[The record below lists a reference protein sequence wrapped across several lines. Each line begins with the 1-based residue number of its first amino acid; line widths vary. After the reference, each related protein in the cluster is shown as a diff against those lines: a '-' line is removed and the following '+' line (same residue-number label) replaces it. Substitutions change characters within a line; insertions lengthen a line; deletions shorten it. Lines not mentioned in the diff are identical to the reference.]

1 MQFKTLK
8 HELKDGVL
16 WITMNRPEF
25 MNAMNATMYKEL
37 VQAFD
42 EAEKDN
48 AVRVIVLT
56 GEGGRAF
63 SAGADVLD
71 FAVARRGVAEMFD
84 YVKATLDALDKVE
97 ECSKPVIA
105 AVNGLA
111 YGGGFEF
118 ALLCDV
124 VIASEAATFGVPEGI
139 IGILPGTAVSKIQKV
154 LPKHKA
160 LELMLTG
167 EIIDAREAERI
178 GLANKTVPADDLENA
193 VTEMAEKMK
202 RVGPISHKYIKEI
215 WRTAPQNYDYWY
227 TVMPQLFATEDA
239 QEGQKAFLEKRKPV
253 WKGK

>member
-1 MQFKTLK
+1 MHFKTLK
-8 HELKDGVL
+8 HELKDGVF

-25 MNAMNATMYKEL
+25 MNAMNAKMYKEL

-42 EAEKDN
+42 EAEKN
-48 AVRVIVLT
+48 NEVRVIVLT
-56 GEGGRAF
+56 GEGKSF
-63 SAGADVLD
+63 SAGADILD
-71 FAVARRGVAEMFD
+71 FAVARRGIVEMYD

-97 ECSKPVIA
+97 ECTKPVIA

-111 YGGGFEF
+111 FGGGFEF
-118 ALLCDV
+118 TLLCDV
-124 VIASEAATFGVPEGI
+124 VIASEDARFGLPEGI
-139 IGILPGTAVSKIQKV
+139 LGILPGTAVSKIQKV

-167 EIIDAREAERI
+167 EPIDAKEAERI
-178 GLANKTVPADDLENA
+178 GLVNKIVPANELEKA

-202 RVGPISHKYIKEI
+202 RVGPVSHKYIKEI

-239 QEGQKAFLEKRKPV
+239 QEGQKAFLERRKAV